1 MPTASEERVQAVRQ
15 FSRFYTKRIG
25 VLQERL
31 LGSDYSLT
39 EVRVLYELASRG
51 HSTASEINADLQLDR
66 GYLSRILRYFSSRR
80 LIARE
85 RSGEDARH
93 IGLRLTPKGRSV
105 FASLDAQS
113 SAQVAEMLGHL
124 SEARQRRLV
133 GALRE
138 AQDALSENS
147 PPAPSLVLRSHRPGD
162 MGWVIHRHG
171 ALYAEEYGWDETFE
185 ALVAEI
191 AAHFVKNFDPK
202 RERCWLAELN
212 REPVGSVLLVKHTD
226 EIAKLRLLL
235 VEPSARGL
243 GVGRRLV
250 EECVQFARRSR
261 YQKITLWTQ
270 SILTQARKIYERAG
284 FILVKSEPNQAF
296 GRELIGETWELDL
309 TSSTAAGS
317 PLSKSTLL

>member
-1 MPTASEERVQAVRQ
+1 MSTIMRQTERMASGVRDERVQAVRQ

-25 VLQERL
+25 VLQEKL

-51 HSTASEINADLQLDR
+51 HSTASEVGDDLQLDR
-66 GYLSRILRYFSSRR
+66 GYLSRILRHFAKRK
-80 LIARE
+80 LIVRE
-85 RSGEDARH
+85 RSRKDARH

-105 FASLDAQS
+105 FASLDTQS
-113 SAQVAEMLGHL
+113 SAQVAEMLGRL

-133 GALRE
+133 GALRA

-147 PPAPSLVLRSHRPGD
+147 PAPVLVLRSHRAGD

-212 REPVGSVLLVKHTD
+212 CEPVGSVFLVKHTD

-250 EECVQFARRSR
+250 EECVQFARRSGYR
-261 YQKITLWTQ
+261 KITLWTQ
-270 SILTQARKIYERAG
+270 SILTQARRIYERAG
-284 FILVKSEPNQAF
+284 FTLVKSEANHAF
-296 GRELIGETWELDL
+296 GAELIGETWELDL
-309 TSSTAAGS
+309 TS
-317 PLSKSTLL
+317 